1 MEHTEIHELSA
12 AYALD
17 ALEPEQ
23 RAEFEEHLLRCAE
36 CRETVSLFQETAA
49 ALAYGVD
56 TPAPSPALGR
66 RIMEQAR
73 RERPNV
79 HPLRPRWVFPA
90 TATVAAVAACAAIA
104 LGVWTAILNNR
115 LDARPEALALQGASG
130 SLIVSPA
137 GQATLLLEDLDA
149 APPGKTYEAW
159 VIDDDNPVAAGT
171 FSGGGRVA
179 FVLTRDVPDGAIVAV
194 TIERAGGVNKPTT
207 TPLISSE
214 AL

>member
-23 RAEFEEHLLRCAE
+23 RAEFEDHLLRCAE

-49 ALAYGVD
+49 ALAFGVEAS
-56 TPAPSPALGR
+56 PPSAALGR
-66 RIMEQAR
+66 RIIEQAR
-73 RERPNV
+73 RERSNV
-79 HPLRPRWVFPA
+79 VPMRPRWVFPA

-115 LDARPEALALQGASG
+115 LDARPEAVALEGTNG

-137 GQATLLLEDLDA
+137 GEATLLVDELDS

-159 VIDDDNPVAAGT
+159 VIQNGDPLPAGT
-171 FSGGGRVA
+171 FAGGGRIA
-179 FVLTRDVPDGAIVAV
+179 FVLTRKVPAGAVIAV
-194 TIERAGGVNKPTT
+194 TLERAGGVQKPTGS
-207 TPLISSE
+207 PLFSSE

>member
-17 ALEPEQ
+17 ALAPEQ
-23 RAEFEEHLLRCAE
+23 RVEFEEHLLRCAE

-49 ALAYGVD
+49 ALAYGVE

-79 HPLRPRWVFPA
+79 TPLRPRWVFPA

-115 LDARPEALALQGASG
+115 LEARPEALALNGTNG
-130 SLIVSPA
+130 SLIISPS
-137 GQATLLLEDLDA
+137 GEATLVVNDLDA
-149 APPGKTYEAW
+149 APAGKTYEAW
-159 VIDDDNPVAAGT
+159 VISDGTPLPAGT
-171 FSGGGRVA
+171 FSGGGDIA
-179 FVLTRDVPDGAIVAV
+179 FVLTRDVPEGAVVAV
-194 TIERAGGVNKPTT
+194 TIERAGGVQRPTT
-207 TPLISSE
+207 TPLFASE
-214 AL
+214 AF

>member
-1 MEHTEIHELSA
+1 MEHTEIHELTA

-36 CRETVSLFQETAA
+36 CRETVSLFHETAA
-49 ALAYGVD
+49 ALAYGAD
-56 TPAPSPALGR
+56 APAPPAALGR

-79 HPLRPRWVFPA
+79 VPLRPRWVLPA

-115 LDARPEALALQGASG
+115 LDARPEVVALEGRNG
-130 SLIVSPA
+130 SLIVSPT
-137 GQATLLLEDLDA
+137 GEATLLVDELDS
-149 APPGKTYEAW
+149 APSGKTYEAW
-159 VIDDDNPVAAGT
+159 VISDGNPLPAGT
-171 FSGGGRVA
+171 FDGGGRIV
-179 FVLTRDVPDGAIVAV
+179 FVLTREVPDGAVVAV
-194 TIERAGGVNKPTT
+194 TIERTGGVAKPTT
-207 TPLISSE
+207 KPVISTE
-214 AL
+214 PV